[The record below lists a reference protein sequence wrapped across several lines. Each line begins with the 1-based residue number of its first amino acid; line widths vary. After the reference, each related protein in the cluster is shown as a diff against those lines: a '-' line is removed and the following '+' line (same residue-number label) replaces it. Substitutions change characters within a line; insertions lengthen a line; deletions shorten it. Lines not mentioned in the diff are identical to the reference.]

1 MIEEIITFRELKDKE
16 QEYSQLYQWCSNK
29 YVYEWFEQRKLS
41 LEEIKK
47 KYKNKLLSKK
57 QDLFIIQ
64 YNHKDIGY
72 VQIYPFENEYEL
84 LLNNKNIMEFDLFIG
99 EEEYLNKGIGTKI
112 VQLITEMIESK
123 YHANTIILR
132 PFKRNLRAIKCYQK
146 CGYQIIKEYQEKD
159 TVGKEETIV
168 LLRYTK

>member
-1 MIEEIITFRELKDKE
+1 
-16 QEYSQLYQWCSNK
+16 
-29 YVYEWFEQRKLS
+29 
-41 LEEIKK
+41 
-47 KYKNKLLSKK
+47 
-57 QDLFIIQ
+57 
-64 YNHKDIGY
+64 
-72 VQIYPFENEYEL
+72 
-84 LLNNKNIMEFDLFIG
+84 
-99 EEEYLNKGIGTKI
+99 
-112 VQLITEMIESK
+112 MIESK